1 MFEEMHH
8 DETHTDGHTYVPFRV
23 NGSWF
28 TVDVRHVVKVALF
41 GQVFGIPNTPEHVL
55 GYSLLRG
62 ETFVTC
68 DLASLLAVSFTDAED
83 TDPVHSSP
91 RLVVLEANG
100 MRIAVPVDKTAPL
113 MTISMTQISDV
124 SEETEGLV
132 HQVLWGQFE
141 ASGCV
146 YRVLNVPF
154 LLEHGCV

>member
-8 DETHTDGHTYVPFRV
+8 DEPHTDGHTYVPFRV

-28 TVDVRHVVKVALF
+28 TVDVRHVVKVGLL
-41 GQVFGIPNTPEHVL
+41 GQVFAIPNTPEHVL

-68 DLASLLAVSFTDAED
+68 DLASLLALSLSEVENTD
-83 TDPVHSSP
+83 TINPSP

-100 MRIAVPVDKTAPL
+100 MRIAIPVDKTAPL

-124 SEETEGLV
+124 SEEIEGLRKE
-132 HQVLWGQFE
+132 VLWGQFE

-146 YRVLNVPF
+146 YSVLNVPF
-154 LLEHGCV
+154 LLEHGRV